1 MLVVSGISAGN
12 YSRLRYIGS
21 WNPTI
26 SISFYF
32 IHDRFN
38 VIVDFVKKQET
49 VLQSRICISFG
60 IKLIVD
66 GILTV
71 RLLDNWIL

>member
-21 WNPTI
+21 RNPTI

-38 VIVDFVKKQET
+38 VIVDFAKKQGT

>member
-1 MLVVSGISAGN
+1 MLVVSGISADN
-12 YSRLRYIGS
+12 YSRLRYIVS

-38 VIVDFVKKQET
+38 VIVNFAKKQDT

-71 RLLDNWIL
+71 RLLDNWI